1 MSLFDEVTERRG
13 TYSTKWDKY
22 RDTDILPMWVADMDF
37 KSPPQITQAIVNRT
51 EHGIYGYTE
60 PPDELIEVFLGY
72 LQSQFDWTV
81 SHEELVF
88 IPGVVPGLNVAC
100 RGFVDPGESVITAT
114 PVYHPFLE
122 APKNTGHELIRV
134 PVDQVDGSYRYPL
147 NGLEQSID
155 NSCRLL
161 LLCNPFNPVGRMLTR
176 NELNGIA
183 NICLQNE
190 LTICSDEI
198 HCDLCFDGRRHVP
211 MAKINPD
218 IEDHLVTLMSPGKT
232 FNLSGIGGGIA
243 IIRNPDFREK
253 FIAASEGITGDVNL
267 FSFEVMLTAYR
278 DCEPWRE
285 ELITCLQANRD
296 YLKQRLDSV
305 PGLSM
310 NRVEATYLAW
320 IDTRQLNLRDPT
332 GFFESSGVGLSDG
345 THFGSPGY
353 LRLNFGCPMEIL
365 EQACDRIE
373 HAVLYNSPVVR

>member
-122 APKNTGHELIRV
+122 APENTGHELIRV

-183 NICLQNE
+183 DICLQNG

-243 IIRNPDFREK
+243 IIRNPDLREK

-267 FSFEVMLTAYR
+267 FSFEVMLAAYR

-296 YLKQRLDSV
+296 YLKQRLDSI

>member
-51 EHGIYGYTE
+51 EHGIYGYTD

-122 APKNTGHELIRV
+122 APKNTGLELIRV

-198 HCDLCFDGRRHVP
+198 HCDLCFDGRRHIP

-243 IIRNPDFREK
+243 IIRNPDLREK

>member
-1 MSLFDEVTERRG
+1 MSLFDEVTERRD

-37 KSPPQITQAIVNRT
+37 KSPLQITQAIVNRT

-198 HCDLCFDGRRHVP
+198 HCDLCFDGRRHIP

-232 FNLSGIGGGIA
+232 YNLSGIGGGIA
-243 IIRNPDFREK
+243 IIRNPDLREK

-310 NRVEATYLAW
+310 NRVEATCLAW
-320 IDTRQLNLRDPT
+320 IDTRKLNLHDPT

-345 THFGSPGY
+345 TLFGSPGY

>member
-22 RDTDILPMWVADMDF
+22 RDSDILPMWVADMDF

-51 EHGIYGYTE
+51 EHGIFGYTE

-134 PVDQVDGSYRYPL
+134 PVDLVDGSYRYPL
-147 NGLEQSID
+147 NGLEQSVD
-155 NSCRLL
+155 YSCRLL

-198 HCDLCFDGRRHVP
+198 HCDLCFDGRRHIP

-243 IIRNPDFREK
+243 IIRNPDLREK

-267 FSFEVMLTAYR
+267 FSYEVMLTAYR
-278 DCEPWRE
+278 DCESWRE

-296 YLKQRLDSV
+296 YLKQRLDSI

-320 IDTRQLNLRDPT
+320 IDTGHLNLRDPT

>member
-51 EHGIYGYTE
+51 EHGIYGYTD

-72 LQSQFDWTV
+72 LQRQFDWTV

-100 RGFVDPGESVITAT
+100 RGFVDPGESVITVT

-198 HCDLCFDGRRHVP
+198 HCDLCFDGRRHIP

-243 IIRNPDFREK
+243 IIRNPDLREK

-278 DCEPWRE
+278 DCEHWRE

-320 IDTRQLNLRDPT
+320 IDTRQLNLQDPT

-373 HAVLYNSPVVR
+373 HAVLYNSSVVR

>member
-60 PPDELIEVFLGY
+60 PPDELIEVFLDY

-81 SHEELVF
+81 SHEDLVF
-88 IPGVVPGLNVAC
+88 IPGVVPGLNIAC
-100 RGFVDPGESVITAT
+100 RGLVDPGESVITVT
-114 PVYHPFLE
+114 PVYYPFLE
-122 APKNTGHELIRV
+122 APENTGHELIRV
-134 PVDQVDGSYRYPL
+134 PVDQVDGSYLYPL
-147 NGLEQSID
+147 NGLKQSID

-161 LLCNPFNPVGRMLTR
+161 MLCNPFNPVGRMLSR

-183 NICLQNE
+183 SICLQNE

-198 HCDLCFDGRRHVP
+198 HCDLCFDGRRHIP

-243 IIRNPDFREK
+243 IIRNPDLREK

-296 YLKQRLDSV
+296 YLKQRLDSI

-310 NRVEATYLAW
+310 NQVEATYLAW
-320 IDTRQLNLRDPT
+320 LDPGQLNLQDPT

-345 THFGSPGY
+345 TQFGSPGY

-373 HAVLYNSPVVR
+373 HAVLYNSPVIR